1 MSKSE
6 AAVSKS
12 TSRKTQKVV
21 LASILLAFA
30 IASVYVALNLVEG
43 IIPDEPAHFIFSKVY
58 ATTWGIPPDSPE
70 TYSQGWYI
78 AHNPFLYHWINGRV
92 INLIMLFNPLASD
105 WQLLVGLRLT
115 SVLYSLGTL
124 YFCYLLAKELIR
136 KPWWP
141 LLPVFLLANTL
152 MFTFLSGGVNYDNL
166 VNLLC
171 MAGLYSLM
179 RAFNGKDFT
188 TNSLA
193 WLVCVCIGCL
203 AKYTVLPLA
212 LFSFIAW
219 LVYTIRQRKTTIFP
233 LSKLTKGQIALLCV
247 LILLVVGNLAIYG
260 YNLVVY
266 RAILPSCSDI
276 LQPAQCNLSPYH
288 MRWEKYSLGQKM
300 TLTESIQAG
309 YPDPLTYFVEVW
321 VKNMLTKTYGILGH
335 KTYYP
340 AHIITFYRLFYLGML
355 LLAARYWR
363 RPPYAI
369 WSAVFIIL
377 GYALVVF
384 ITNYNSELSYGFK
397 HFALQGRYL
406 FPIIGLVYGLVG
418 YTQSLIKN
426 RTLRIVVLALTL
438 ILFFVGGPI
447 KFITRYEGVF
457 SSWFLPR

>member
-21 LASILLAFA
+21 LASILLVFAAFSTY
-30 IASVYVALNLVEG
+30 IALNLVEG

-105 WQLLVGLRLT
+105 RQLLVGLRLT

-124 YFCYLLAKELIR
+124 YFCYLLAKELIC

-152 MFTFLSGGVNYDNL
+152 MFTFLSGGVNYDNM

-171 MAGLYSLM
+171 MAGLYFLI

-219 LVYTIRQRKTTIFP
+219 LVYTIRQHKTIFP
-233 LSKLTKGQIALLCV
+233 LPKLAKGQIALLSV

-266 RAILPSCSDI
+266 RAILPSCPDL
-276 LQPAQCNLSPYH
+276 LQPAQCDLSPYH
-288 MRWEKYSLGQKM
+288 ARWETYSLGRKM
-300 TLTESIQAG
+300 TVSESIQAG

-457 SSWFLPR
+457 STWFLPR

>member
-1 MSKSE
+1 MADSNASAFTK
-6 AAVSKS
+6 ATPKAQ
-12 TSRKTQKVV
+12 RLILV
-21 LASILLAFA
+21 LILLVFA
-30 IASVYVALNLVEG
+30 VASVYLALHLAEG
-43 IIPDEPAHFIFSKVY
+43 IVPDEKAHFIFSKVY

-78 AHNPFLYHWINGRV
+78 AHNPFLYHWINGRI
-92 INLIMLFNPLASD
+92 INLVQVISPTTSD
-105 WQLLVGLRLT
+105 WNLLVVLRLT
-115 SVLYSLGTL
+115 SVVYSLGTL
-124 YFCYLLAKELIR
+124 IFCYLLAKELIR

-152 MFTFLSGGVNYDNL
+152 MFAFLSGGVNYDNL

-171 MAGLYSLM
+171 MAGLYFLV
-179 RAFNGKDFT
+179 RVFNGKDFI

-193 WLVCVCIGCL
+193 WLVFMCIGCL

-212 LFSFIAW
+212 LFSFITW
-219 LVYTIRQRKTTIFP
+219 LIYTLRQRKAIFP
-233 LSKLTKGQIALLCV
+233 FHKLTKGQMALLII
-247 LILLVVGNLAIYG
+247 LIFLIGGNLALYG

-266 RAILPSCSDI
+266 HAVLPSCADL
-276 LQPAQCNLSPYH
+276 LQQEQCALSPFH
-288 MRWEKYSLGQKM
+288 IRWEKYGLSHRM
-300 TLTESIQAG
+300 TLIESIQAG
-309 YPDPLTYFVEVW
+309 HPDPVTYFVEFW
-321 VKNMLTKTYGILGH
+321 IKDMLTKTYGILGH

-340 AHIITFYRLFYLGML
+340 AHIITFYRLFYVGML

-377 GYALVVF
+377 GYSLVVF
-384 ITNYNSELSYGFK
+384 VTNYNSELTYGFK

-426 RTLRIVVLALTL
+426 RTLQAIVLVLTL
-438 ILFFVGGPI
+438 VLFFVGGPI

-457 SSWFLPR
+457 STWFLPR

>member
-12 TSRKTQKVV
+12 TSRKAQKVV
-21 LASILLAFA
+21 LACILLAFA
-30 IASVYVALNLVEG
+30 IASVYVALNLADG
-43 IIPDEPAHFIFSKVY
+43 IIPDELAHFIFSKVY

-70 TYSQGWYI
+70 TYELGWYI

-92 INLIMLFNPLASD
+92 INLITLLNPAAND
-105 WQLLVGLRLT
+105 WGLLVVLRLT

-124 YFCYLLAKELIR
+124 YFSYLLAKELIR

-152 MFTFLSGGVNYDNL
+152 MFAFLSGGVNYDNL

-171 MAGLYSLM
+171 MAGLYFLV
-179 RAFNGKDFT
+179 RVFNGKDYF

-193 WLVCVCIGCL
+193 WLICICIGCL
-203 AKYTVLPLA
+203 TKYTVLPLA

-219 LVYTIRQRKTTIFP
+219 LVYTLRQRKSIFP
-233 LSKLTKGQIALLCV
+233 LTKLSKGQIALLIV
-247 LILLVVGNLAIYG
+247 LIILIGGNLALYG

-266 RAILPSCSDI
+266 HAVLPSCADL
-276 LQPAQCNLSPYH
+276 LQPEQCALSPFH
-288 MRWEKYSLGQKM
+288 IRWEKYGLSHRM
-300 TLTESIQAG
+300 TLIESIQAG
-309 YPDPLTYFVEVW
+309 HPDPVTYFVEFW
-321 VKNMLTKTYGILGH
+321 IKDMLTKTYGILGH

-340 AHIITFYRLFYLGML
+340 AHIITFYRLFYVGML

-377 GYALVVF
+377 GYSLVVF
-384 ITNYNSELSYGFK
+384 VTNYNSELTYGFK

-418 YTQSLIKN
+418 YTQSQVKN

-438 ILFFVGGPI
+438 VLFFVGGPI
-447 KFITRYEGVF
+447 KFITRYEAVF
-457 SSWFLPR
+457 STWFLPR